1 MKQAKVS
8 SQWKVPLCVPTRLV
22 EKLARKFPE
31 RFGNRA
37 WFQILVRNRALDPSM
52 AGKREDKWST
62 TKPLTSS
69 WVYARLK
76 RRRFIG
82 LSFVKTMS
90 FSCLSLFPTICVFF
104 EKFNRICMRILIDL
118 HGNIDPR
125 FRSIKNKLLTS

>member
-62 TKPLTSS
+62 TKPLDVVVGLCSTQTSS
-69 WVYARLK
+69 FYW
-76 RRRFIG
+76 
-82 LSFVKTMS
+82 
-90 FSCLSLFPTICVFF
+90 P
-104 EKFNRICMRILIDL
+104 
-118 HGNIDPR
+118 
-125 FRSIKNKLLTS
+125 